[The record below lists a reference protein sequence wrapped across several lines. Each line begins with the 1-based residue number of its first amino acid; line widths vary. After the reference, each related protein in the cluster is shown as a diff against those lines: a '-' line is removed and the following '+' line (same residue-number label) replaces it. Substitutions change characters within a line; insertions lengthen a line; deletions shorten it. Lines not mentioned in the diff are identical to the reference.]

1 MIQIILRLISQGNT
15 SIGEIATKLHITKE
29 ELLKRF
35 EIMETMGYLEKTD
48 NSKQKNISHVSNSI
62 CSLCPVS
69 KSCTKSNSSIDGRM
83 IYTLSEKGKRLA
95 KVKQ

>member
-1 MIQIILRLISQGNT
+1 MIKAILKLISQGNN
-15 SIGEIATKLHITKE
+15 SIGEIAIKLNITKK

-48 NSKQKNISHVSNSI
+48 KSGRKNVSHVSNVL
-62 CSLCPVS
+62 CSFCPES
-69 KSCTKSNSSIDGRM
+69 RSCIKSRTSIDCGM

-95 KVKQ
+95 KVK